1 MDDDFDTP
9 KALAV
14 IFDFVKEVNKTGGGK
29 KSYNLIIE
37 FDKIF
42 SVLTIEDLKLSQ
54 EIKKLIEE
62 REKARKEKDYEKA
75 DKIRDKIRDK
85 GYILEDSDEG
95 PRVKK
100 I

>member
-1 MDDDFDTP
+1 M
-9 KALAV
+9 
-14 IFDFVKEVNKTGGGK
+14 
-29 KSYNLIIE
+29 
-37 FDKIF
+37 
-42 SVLTIEDLKLSQ
+42 TIEDLKLSQ

>member
-29 KSYNLIIE
+29 KSCNLIIE

-42 SVLTIEDLKLSQ
+42 SVFDN
-54 EIKKLIEE
+54 
-62 REKARKEKDYEKA
+62 RR
-75 DKIRDKIRDK
+75 
-85 GYILEDSDEG
+85 
-95 PRVKK
+95 P
-100 I
+100 